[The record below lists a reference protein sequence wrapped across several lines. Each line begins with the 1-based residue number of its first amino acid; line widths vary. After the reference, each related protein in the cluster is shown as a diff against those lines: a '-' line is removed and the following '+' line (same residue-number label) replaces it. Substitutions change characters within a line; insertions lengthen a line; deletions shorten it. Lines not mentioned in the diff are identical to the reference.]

1 MQNLV
6 MLLTTRL
13 TRDYIAY
20 VKLNNEIYQLWLVS
34 YKLIIATLVKTLDQ
48 YIEAAAQAE
57 HQSPPLVPASVALTG
72 PKISSCTYGPDPRDP
87 TRCLIPPSAP

>member
-20 VKLNNEIYQLWLVS
+20 VKLNNEICQLWLVS

-48 YIEAAAQAE
+48 YIAADR
-57 HQSPPLVPASVALTG
+57 HQPPPQGAGALCQRQG
-72 PKISSCTYGPDPRDP
+72 GAGK
-87 TRCLIPPSAP
+87 

>member
-1 MQNLV
+1 MQNIV

-20 VKLNNEIYQLWLVS
+20 VKLNNEICQLWLVS

-48 YIEAAAQAE
+48 YI
-57 HQSPPLVPASVALTG
+57 VA
-72 PKISSCTYGPDPRDP
+72 PIFVS
-87 TRCLIPPSAP
+87 